1 MSSAGYPGP
10 DGAMLRRD
18 FSSGLKDLVDPVIAR
33 AVRGLDAR
41 KCNAGDESVAGR
53 EPRARQSASS

>member
-1 MSSAGYPGP
+1 MGVRGIGEP
-10 DGAMLRRD
+10 DKTMLRCD

-33 AVRGLDAR
+33 AVRGLDVR